1 MSSAPA
7 DEEPLL
13 IDVSQLPLAELL
25 ESADPAIVA
34 AARRILEGL
43 PPATSD
49 DVVAGFQSAI

>member
-25 ESADPAIVA
+25 ESADPEITA
-34 AARRILEGL
+34 ALRRLGESLGTD
-43 PPATSD
+43 ASE
-49 DVVAGFQSAI
+49 DVVAGFQSAL